1 MQFRR
6 QGKDFAGERS
16 VDFEGLR
23 IGSFVQL
30 ADIKSAAAVL
40 VQLNFDEFWIAGLKD
55 FSVCD
60 RRAVGRCAS
69 DARSQERKSGEEKRC
84 KVSAKTRCHVTVH
97 KSDHR

>member
-40 VQLNFDEFWIAGLKD
+40 VQLNFHEFGIAGLKD

-60 RRAVGRCAS
+60 CGIVGRCAG
-69 DARSQERKSGEEKRC
+69 DARSQEHESGEEKC
-84 KVSAKTRCHVTVH
+84 
-97 KSDHR
+97 